1 MMKKINLLVS
11 MFLMFALFVCLVP
24 VNANVYVG
32 KQEGAASV
40 YQLSETQYDE
50 ETGKVSYQKI
60 SYSKNPYIT
69 TTPTESDAA
78 GGSVEVSNDAQYVF
92 FPARYLN
99 INEDTVVSFKF
110 KNNGVERIYLH
121 AEYSA
126 GISEGGVDYN
136 AGIKFVCVDMLGSAW
151 NSSLSKSID
160 GYDVTTVIFGNYAT
174 EIHDFQLVGFRLYFD
189 FGIEVTSA
197 REFEVFGYE
206 VHQEGAMPPFASDPK
221 PTRVSKLTSNDVII
235 NNNSFTVD
243 MAATIKA
250 DIYDYT
256 SEYYK
261 LLVNFT
267 LDNTAMITFKL
278 DNETV
283 VEKIYEAGNHEEV
296 LNLTKDTYLSLE
308 MVFLTSNTNVKINSI
323 DFLTKPYVDSFSGS
337 GFTIV
342 EENGVSKVTYTYKN
356 GWYSLKAPIRNYN
369 KDYDTLRIKFELSKP
384 VVVGVYIDD
393 ESVRSHWS
401 YTEPLPEGENELI
414 LDISKYDIK
423 STSSLVIYLDPTISP
438 EVGTDGAKTVIFT
451 LIEFV
456 NSQE

>member
-11 MFLMFALFVCLVP
+11 MFLMFALVMCLVP

-32 KQEGAASV
+32 KQETTTSA
-40 YQLSETQYDE
+40 YQLSETKYDE

-60 SYSKNPYIT
+60 SYSQNPYTT
-69 TTPTESDAA
+69 TTPTELDAA
-78 GGSVEVSNDAQYVF
+78 GGSVEVSNDAQYIF

-99 INEDTVVSFKF
+99 ITDDTVVSFKY
-110 KNNGVERIYLH
+110 KNNGVQKILLH

-136 AGIKFVCVDMLGSAW
+136 AGFKFVCVDMLGTAW
-151 NSSLSKSID
+151 NSTLSKSID
-160 GYDVTTVIFGNYAT
+160 GYDVTTILFGSYAK
-174 EIHDFQLVGFRLYFD
+174 EIYDFQLVGFRLYFD
-189 FGIEVTSA
+189 FGVEVNSA
-197 REFEVFGYE
+197 RDFEVFGYE
-206 VHQEGAMPPFASDPK
+206 VHEEGAMPPFASDPK
-221 PTRVSKLTSNDVII
+221 PTRVSKLTSNDVEIKK
-235 NNNSFTVD
+235 NSFTVD
-243 MAATIKA
+243 MSATVKA

-256 SEYYK
+256 PDYYK
-261 LLVNFT
+261 MLINFT
-267 LDNTAMITFKL
+267 IDNTAMITFKL
-278 DNETV
+278 DNETI
-283 VEKIYEAGNHEEV
+283 VEKIYEAGAHEEI
-296 LNLTKDTYLSLE
+296 LNLVKDNYSLLE
-308 MVFLTSNTNVKINSI
+308 IVFLTSNTNVKIDSI
-323 DFLTKPYVDSFSGS
+323 NFLTKPYVDSFSGS

-438 EVGTDGAKTVIFT
+438 EVGTDGLKTVIFT